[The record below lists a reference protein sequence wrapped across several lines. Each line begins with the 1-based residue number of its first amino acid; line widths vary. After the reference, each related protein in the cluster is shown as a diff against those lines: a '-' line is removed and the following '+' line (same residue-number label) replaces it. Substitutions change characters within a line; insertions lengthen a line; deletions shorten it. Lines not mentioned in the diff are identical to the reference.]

1 MEEDRIDVPEK
12 APFEVW
18 LAGALMVAVMAVGS
32 WQAAQSLAHPALSDV
47 PSGLDDIRSG
57 VASDKFSK
65 HLDNHLP
72 ARSAL
77 IATANAGRYLIFQG
91 AGDSV
96 RLGRD
101 EWLFS
106 VEELAYSPQSM
117 AQLNKRVAKV
127 VSLSAALA
135 KRDVTLVVALVPDKA
150 RVHERQLSGGQ
161 YPHWLA
167 NRYPTA
173 LQGLRAGGVHT
184 VDLLGVMAPASAQH
198 LFYATDTHWNQDGAD
213 LAAKAIA
220 AQVHATVP
228 DLPPTQFAT
237 TAAASQVARVGDLL
251 RLMGLADV
259 PDWMRPNPDQ
269 EAVRKTARTS
279 PPAQGGLLDDL
290 SVPVV
295 LVGTSYSQRANFH
308 GALQQ
313 HLAAEVLNVAKD
325 GGGFFTSMRTY
336 VSDDAFASAPP
347 RVVVW
352 ELPERVFS
360 EPDKDGEA
368 AGFGL

>member
-1 MEEDRIDVPEK
+1 MEDVRIDVPAK

-18 LAGALMVAVMAVGS
+18 LAGALMVAVMGLGS
-32 WQAAQSLAHPALSDV
+32 WQAVQSLADPALADV
-47 PSGLDDIRSG
+47 PSGLAEIRTG
-57 VASDKFSK
+57 VASEKFSK

-77 IATANAGRYLIFQG
+77 IAAANAGRYLIFQG

-117 AQLNKRVAKV
+117 AQLNKRVSKV

-150 RVHERQLSGGQ
+150 RVHERQLSNGQ

-184 VDLLGVMAPASAQH
+184 VDLLRVMAPASTQH

-213 LAAKAIA
+213 LAAKTIA

-237 TAAASQVARVGDLL
+237 TAADRQTVRVGDLL
-251 RLMGLADV
+251 RLMVWPTCPIGCAPIPTRRLFAK
-259 PDWMRPNPDQ
+259 PRAP
-269 EAVRKTARTS
+269 AR
-279 PPAQGGLLDDL
+279 LHR
-290 SVPVV
+290 
-295 LVGTSYSQRANFH
+295 VGCWTI
-308 GALQQ
+308 
-313 HLAAEVLNVAKD
+313 
-325 GGGFFTSMRTY
+325 
-336 VSDDAFASAPP
+336 
-347 RVVVW
+347 
-352 ELPERVFS
+352 
-360 EPDKDGEA
+360 
-368 AGFGL
+368 